1 MGSPSYDV
9 ILDVITRNKRAGG
22 NDVLHAIAARLQA
35 DPTDDPPTQTRKLF
49 PLVLGKDVTGTND
62 MVLMYQYEGYS
73 PQKLES
79 NFSKKNYRCFK
90 VDTLKN
96 TDPRDPA
103 VQPITFS
110 PSSAFNL
117 NKLKFKDVKRQ
128 NCVDEDYV
136 DVYYS

>member
-9 ILDVITRNKRAGG
+9 ISDVINRNKTARAG
-22 NDVLHAIAARLQA
+22 DVLHSIAARLQA

-49 PLVLGKDVTGTND
+49 PLILGKDVTGTTE
-62 MVLMYQYEGYS
+62 MVLVYQYEGFS
-73 PQKLES
+73 KQPLES

-90 VDTLKN
+90 VDVLKN
-96 TDPRDPA
+96 TDPHDPA
-103 VQPITFS
+103 VQQITFS
-110 PSSAFNL
+110 PSQAFAI

-136 DVYYS
+136 DTYYS